1 MNNNF
6 SIEIG
11 KKVVEKTIIKELCK
25 KNVIEF
31 CQCNNIIKKLDEDII
46 KLENKLDNKKEMKNM
61 IVKIPI

>member
-25 KNVIEF
+25 KNVIDF
-31 CQCNNIIKKLDEDII
+31 CQCNNIIKKIDEDII
-46 KLENKLDNKKEMKNM
+46 KLREKLNIKADM
-61 IVKIPI
+61 INIVVKIPI